1 MPVAGLARH
10 LSEFRQINNNMRSLE
25 LDNQYL
31 DEGLTDWLRNI
42 AMAAALAAGGE
53 TAADA
58 KKITVTPDGKAYYT
72 DTGEP
77 VKPRGTAPTPAVPKP
92 GEKPGPGVNKGKP
105 QTSLLKV
112 QANTPEERKNL
123 LKKMAVAAGIQGAE
137 LTQFLA
143 QSSHETRNFETLE
156 ETGAVQYL
164 ERKYGPDSR
173 KGTILGNTRPGD
185 GARYRGRGFLQL
197 TGKYNYHQIGKKLGL
212 DLVNHPDMVAKYPG
226 VAAATAIAYWKWRV
240 APKVQSFS
248 AKGATEK
255 VTRQIAGTSAE
266 KHLQRR
272 KQQLKKFQKKP

>member
-1 MPVAGLARH
+1 
-10 LSEFRQINNNMRSLE
+10 MRSLE

-77 VKPRGTAPTPAVPKP
+77 VKPRGTVPTPALPKP
-92 GEKPGPGVNKGKP
+92 GEKPSVGPGVTKGKP

-143 QSSHETRNFETLE
+143 QSSHETRNFEAMT
-156 ETGAVQYL
+156 ETGDTQYL

-240 APKVQSFS
+240 APKVKNFG
-248 AKGATEK
+248 ARGATEK
-255 VTRQIAGTSAE
+255 VTKQIAGTSAE

-272 KQQLKKFQKKP
+272 KQQLKKFQKLAQKSE